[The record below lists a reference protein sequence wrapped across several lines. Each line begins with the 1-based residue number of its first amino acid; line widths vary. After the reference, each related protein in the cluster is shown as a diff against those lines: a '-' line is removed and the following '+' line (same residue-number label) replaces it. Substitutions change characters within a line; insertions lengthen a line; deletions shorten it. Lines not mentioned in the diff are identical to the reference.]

1 MIRQFLPLC
10 YRPITPW
17 KIILFFLRKYQVAF
31 NVLELGVFFLR
42 RAGWNRPGGVSILR
56 NFRAGRLILTLLYYT
71 SSLIFSIHASVNNI
85 PYRERPINNE
95 EGWKKKKKRVEKVLT
110 LGDNN
115 GTLIYMIQGISVD
128 TGKGTDDTGRKAIT
142 GKGQIM
148 ESLGRY
154 RIDCYRGQDKGSRIV
169 MHQHVT
175 AISAEAAL
183 RGIIGVASTWF
194 VDTRNV
200 QYATAVNLDGSG
212 GRYCGL
218 VAEPE

>member
-1 MIRQFLPLC
+1 MI
-10 YRPITPW
+10 
-17 KIILFFLRKYQVAF
+17 
-31 NVLELGVFFLR
+31 
-42 RAGWNRPGGVSILR
+42 
-56 NFRAGRLILTLLYYT
+56 
-71 SSLIFSIHASVNNI
+71 
-85 PYRERPINNE
+85 
-95 EGWKKKKKRVEKVLT
+95 
-110 LGDNN
+110 
-115 GTLIYMIQGISVD
+115 D
-128 TGKGTDDTGRKAIT
+128 TGKGTDDNRPQGHDV
-142 GKGQIM
+142 KGEVM

-154 RIDCYRGQDKGSRIV
+154 RIDCYRGAKDNGSRVV

-200 QYATAVNLDGSG
+200 QYATAVNLAESG